1 MTPLAP
7 LVDDGLR
14 EEPIA
19 QNDDNELLDLLNDLQ
34 GPMREMEYDEDEEEF
49 GDEMLIT
56 LNKVILQTFF
66 RS

>member
-14 EEPIA
+14 EEPTA
-19 QNDDNELLDLLNDLQ
+19 RNHDNELLDFLNDLQ

-49 GDEMLIT
+49 WG
-56 LNKVILQTFF
+56 
-66 RS
+66 